1 VSSPSHDGGG
11 HVTDTEIAAYLD
23 RSLTSVQRDRVED
36 HLAACQDCRQHLLE
50 TKELLERVRRPR
62 KLLVGG
68 ALAAAA
74 VLVFV
79 LVRPNPAAMDLAIMR
94 HDGLD
99 VPVVAYRPIG
109 TASRAGLQFVWSAV
123 RGAESY
129 RLTVSGEDARTVWSS
144 SGIDTLAA
152 LPDSVVLRLNERYHW
167 VADALLSD
175 GSTRSTGLREFDLVR

>member
-1 VSSPSHDGGG
+1 VSSPSQDGGG
-11 HVTDTEIAAYLD
+11 HVTDAEIAAYLD
-23 RSLTSVQRDRVED
+23 RTLTTPQRDRVED

-79 LVRPNPAAMDLAIMR
+79 IVRPNPAEMDRGVMR
-94 HDGLD
+94 NDGAA
-99 VPVVAYRPIG
+99 VPVVAYGPMG
-109 TASRAGLQFVWSAV
+109 TAPRTGLRFVWSAV
-123 RGAESY
+123 PGAESY

-144 SGIDTLAA
+144 SGTDTVSA
-152 LPDSVVLRLNERYHW
+152 LPDSVTLRPNERYHW

-175 GSTRSTGLREFDLVR
+175 GSTRSTGLREFDVAR